1 MCQRINTYDIMA
13 IYYFGCYSNT
23 IVYCSVYY
31 LMILGTIIAQGMGQP
46 SHLTGVPPAPPRTH
60 SCVQGPK
67 FRVGE
72 LAGEPVQ
79 LNNGDILEFG
89 TLAICAVFGQLATSL
104 NPAEDTS

>member
-1 MCQRINTYDIMA
+1 
-13 IYYFGCYSNT
+13 
-23 IVYCSVYY
+23 
-31 LMILGTIIAQGMGQP
+31 MILGTIIAQGMGQP

-60 SCVQGPK
+60 FCVQGPK

-89 TLAICAVFGQLATSL
+89 TLAICAVFKG
-104 NPAEDTS
+104 N